1 MDYVKRDICRDE
13 VDILINR
20 IVVLQEQEK
29 EYTDLWDKI
38 EESKK
43 ILKSKNTI
51 IDGKK
56 KEIEEQRA
64 ASEKL
69 AQEIIG
75 LKENKLKEE
84 REILKLKS
92 ERTNEVKSIEKQREI
107 SDNFAKWQS
116 KQLSEMKIKKDN
128 IEQEITIAYKELE
141 EAKSKLTNW
150 QSKILEAIENNETT
164 IIKQKKEIEENIL
177 KIQEL
182 RNDIQEIES
191 EYTKSLEKYI
201 VTI

>member
-20 IVVLQEQEK
+20 IVVLQEQER

-38 EESKK
+38 EKSKK

-56 KEIEEQRA
+56 KEIEEQRFT
-64 ASEKL
+64 SEKL